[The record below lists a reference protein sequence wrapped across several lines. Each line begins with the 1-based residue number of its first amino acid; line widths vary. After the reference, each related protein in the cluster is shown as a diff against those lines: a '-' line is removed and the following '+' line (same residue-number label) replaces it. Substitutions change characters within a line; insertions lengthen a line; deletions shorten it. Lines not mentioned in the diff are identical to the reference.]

1 MGLDTFAA
9 YPKNHKHYNP
19 TAWLMPDNLFK
30 PHTLCGGMF
39 SGSGNSFRGK
49 VYDGYVTFATGVS
62 LYTPEI
68 PNEAVKAMADALEDR
83 SLIIRYKKI
92 HTASNVTTTD
102 SIQLAEWFRTVA
114 DNGGVV
120 VGDW

>member
-1 MGLDTFAA
+1 
-9 YPKNHKHYNP
+9 
-19 TAWLMPDNLFK
+19 
-30 PHTLCGGMF
+30 
-39 SGSGNSFRGK
+39 
-49 VYDGYVTFATGVS
+49 
-62 LYTPEI
+62 
-68 PNEAVKAMADALEDR
+68 MADALEDR